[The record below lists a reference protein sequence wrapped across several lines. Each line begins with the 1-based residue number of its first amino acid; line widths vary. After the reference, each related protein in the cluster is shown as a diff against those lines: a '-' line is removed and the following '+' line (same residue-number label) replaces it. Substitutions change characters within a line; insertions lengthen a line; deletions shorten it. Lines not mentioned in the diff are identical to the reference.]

1 MIVSQVFFFFELK
14 LLDGQTYK
22 WTDSRACHRT
32 PPPDTPNFC
41 SDAMIVAR
49 RNWCKSITKVVASVS
64 TQRLQAPIPGCF
76 RLPWDWRSAPF
87 LLANPI
93 RARGDFDGGWASGVR
108 MDKALAPSG
117 DGLHGDGVC
126 RHEITSAIV
135 THPAREVLGNQIGVL
150 VQTLDHGIGVPST

>member
-1 MIVSQVFFFFELK
+1 MSVSRVFNASCNNRLK
-14 LLDGQTYK
+14 SLPQNATTRHAKLP
-22 WTDSRACHRT
+22 R
-32 PPPDTPNFC
+32 
-41 SDAMIVAR
+41 DAMTAAR
-49 RNWCKSITKVVASVS
+49 RNWCESITEAVASAS